1 MDIKWALHTDM
12 LAQYLKI
19 SIVQEVWLFKSRGK
33 CINVTDTEKP
43 TEYHIRRRTLPAP
56 VEVSSHGQS
65 H

>member
-1 MDIKWALHTDM
+1 MDIKWALKTYV
-12 LAQYLKI
+12 LAQYLKM

-33 CINVTDTEKP
+33 CINITDSEKL
-43 TEYHIRRRTLPAP
+43 TAYHICRHTLPAP

>member
-1 MDIKWALHTDM
+1 MDIKWALQTYV
-12 LAQYLKI
+12 LAQYFKM

-43 TEYHIRRRTLPAP
+43 TEYHICRRTLPAP
-56 VEVSSHGQS
+56 VKVSSHGQS